1 MVTLTIMIV
10 SFSEAFISINYSR
23 PASPSIW
30 KRDYPNYHQFQNLH
44 ERDTTASKS
53 RTSHRSNSNTR
64 RSTFLM
70 YEPSSNDPRK
80 EANDA
85 LKSGFWNA
93 LEYTEQWITETLRK
107 ATEEGKTNPY
117 ARKELNYF
125 CEMNEY
131 TIAAVA
137 SIFRYG
143 RFFHN
148 ECVIFIHLLIEV
160 FILTMVSLSNFKT
173 YRRFREAREIGER
186 HSYAEE
192 HVARVGK
199 CTPLSFFC
207 PWILR

>member
-1 MVTLTIMIV
+1 MMLV
-10 SFSEAFISINYSR
+10 SFSEAFTNINHSR
-23 PASPSIW
+23 PTSPSIF
-30 KRDYPNYHQFQNLH
+30 KRDYPNYHQFENLY
-44 ERDTTASKS
+44 ERDTASS
-53 RTSHRSNSNTR
+53 SSSIHRNNINKR

-70 YEPSSNDPRK
+70 YEPSSNDPKK

-137 SIFRYG
+137 SIFRYEYFF
-143 RFFHN
+143 RFQLF
-148 ECVIFIHLLIEV
+148 
-160 FILTMVSLSNFKT
+160 
-173 YRRFREAREIGER
+173 
-186 HSYAEE
+186 
-192 HVARVGK
+192 
-199 CTPLSFFC
+199 
-207 PWILR
+207 

>member
-1 MVTLTIMIV
+1 MTMALRISFPTTCMVTLTMMLV
-10 SFSEAFISINYSR
+10 SFSEAFTNINHSR
-23 PASPSIW
+23 PTSPSIW
-30 KRDYPNYHQFQNLH
+30 KRDYPNYHQFQHLY
-44 ERDTTASKS
+44 ERDTASSSSS
-53 RTSHRSNSNTR
+53 RSRSSSIHRSNINTR

-137 SIFRYG
+137 SIFRYEY
-143 RFFHN
+143 FFNIQHF
-148 ECVIFIHLLIEV
+148 CFLFTALSYIH
-160 FILTMVSLSNFKT
+160 
-173 YRRFREAREIGER
+173 
-186 HSYAEE
+186 
-192 HVARVGK
+192 
-199 CTPLSFFC
+199 
-207 PWILR
+207 